1 MGNTLALT
9 ALPPYADCSFL
20 DDGQGPR
27 LKRCLRWVLEGL
39 GLANA
44 AVLDLL
50 HTASILYLVTESSLS
65 LRHVPIGAYAAVPW
79 VQNIP
84 HV

>member
-1 MGNTLALT
+1 M
-9 ALPPYADCSFL
+9 
-20 DDGQGPR
+20 
-27 LKRCLRWVLEGL
+27 
-39 GLANA
+39 
-44 AVLDLL
+44 LDLL
-50 HTASILYLVTESSLS
+50 HTASRLYLVTESFLS

>member
-1 MGNTLALT
+1 MGNPLALT

-20 DDGQGPR
+20 DYGQGPR

-39 GLANA
+39 GLANTTM
-44 AVLDLL
+44 LDLL
-50 HTASILYLVTESSLS
+50 YTASRLYLVTESFLS

-79 VQNIP
+79 VQTIP
-84 HV
+84 HI